1 MYVQTIPTPSDLA
14 PRESEPAHAPSLAYL
29 ELDERQVFGLACIL
43 HSHFR
48 YVGAP
53 TTPLQHELAGLRD
66 YLIDLLRDR
75 HADVL
80 LASGE

>member
-1 MYVQTIPTPSDLA
+1 MYVQTLPTPSDLA

-29 ELDERQVFGLACIL
+29 ELDERQVFGLAFIL

-48 YVGAP
+48 CVGAP
-53 TTPLQHELAGLRD
+53 TTPLQQELAGLRD